1 MARLPIDPTAGTL
14 AGDGS
19 PRAIPEVEAR
29 PGLLVEVASDA
40 FVGAVVRCD
49 PRTVVLRDR
58 RERERSFSR
67 SPGAFIV
74 DERRVTLVPPPPP
87 PPSPGRGP
95 SHRRRGTA
103 AATSPAPGPQVT
115 NSGSVA
121 VADVRPRVAQPSRI
135 LVEGVHDAALVEQ
148 VWGDDLRIE
157 GIVVEVL
164 HGADDLDAVVRAFAP
179 GPDRRLGVLLDH
191 LVDGTKETR
200 IAASVRHPHVLVTG
214 HAFVDIFTAV
224 RPEVVGIDAWPQVP
238 RGEDYKQGLADRLG
252 LDGPQQLWHLI
263 RDRVTTWR
271 DLDRSLI
278 HAVESL
284 IDFVTEPTAD
294 RDERDERDEREHQG
308 RPPSQETP

>member
-1 MARLPIDPTAGTL
+1 MARLPIDPQAGTL

-19 PRAIPEVEAR
+19 PRPIPEVEAR
-29 PGLLVEVASDA
+29 PGLIVEVASST

-49 PRTVVLRDR
+49 ARTVVLRDR
-58 RERERSFSR
+58 RERERRFER
-67 SPGAFIV
+67 SPGAFYV
-74 DERRVTLVPPPPP
+74 DDRRVTLVPPPPP
-87 PPSPGRGP
+87 T
-95 SHRRRGTA
+95 TA
-103 AATSPAPGPQVT
+103 AGTPDTAVPRRT

-121 VADVRPRVAQPSRI
+121 LPDVRARIAQPSRI

-164 HGADDLDAVVRAFAP
+164 HGADDLDGVVRAFAP

-214 HAFVDIFTAV
+214 HDFVDIFTAV
-224 RPEVVGIDAWPQVP
+224 RPEVVGIAAWPEVP

-263 RDRVTTWR
+263 RGRVRTWD

-278 HAVESL
+278 RAVESL
-284 IDFVTEPTAD
+284 IDFVTEPSV
-294 RDERDERDEREHQG
+294 ERDA
-308 RPPSQETP
+308 P

>member
-1 MARLPIDPTAGTL
+1 MARLPIDPHAGTL
-14 AGDGS
+14 AGDGA
-19 PRAIPEVEAR
+19 PRAIPEIEAR
-29 PGLLVEVASDA
+29 TGLLVEVASDA

-49 PRTVVLRDR
+49 ARTVVLRDR
-58 RERERSFSR
+58 RDRERSFGR

-74 DERRVTLVPPPPP
+74 DERRVTLVPPA
-87 PPSPGRGP
+87 SPTP
-95 SHRRRGTA
+95 
-103 AATSPAPGPQVT
+103 PAPPVTAGPRVT

-121 VADVRPRVAQPSRI
+121 LDDVRPRIAQPSRL

-164 HGADDLDAVVRAFAP
+164 HGADDLDEVVRAFAP

-191 LVDGTKETR
+191 LVDGTKESR

-224 RPEVVGIDAWPQVP
+224 RPEVVGIAAWPQVP

-252 LDGPQQLWHLI
+252 LDSPQELWHLI
-263 RDRVTTWR
+263 RSRVTTWR

-284 IDFVTEPTAD
+284 IDFVTEPTAR
-294 RDERDERDEREHQG
+294 RDD
-308 RPPSQETP
+308 P